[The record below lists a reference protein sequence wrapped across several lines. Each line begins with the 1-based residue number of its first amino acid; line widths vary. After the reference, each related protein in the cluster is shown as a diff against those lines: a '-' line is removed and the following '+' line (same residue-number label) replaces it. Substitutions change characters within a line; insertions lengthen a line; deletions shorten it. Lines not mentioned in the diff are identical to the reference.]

1 MHRSFTARFALVLV
15 AGVVAAIIVA
25 PLVAVAVSAL
35 GWRFPF
41 PRIFDR
47 TVMATL
53 LIAMLF
59 SARSLNFVSLLRR
72 GFSHPPAP
80 SIARAIRGFVVAML
94 AIAILFGLALAVGGG
109 GIGDHQ
115 AAAALIPKYFLS
127 AIAIAFIEEA
137 FFRAFLLG
145 GMRNDFGD
153 RIALIASAAIYAV
166 AHLVRSPA
174 RFYVTGYEPA
184 AGLITLA
191 HSIDQFTTPAIAIPT
206 LIGLFLLGI
215 VLGQAYI
222 LTGSVYFSIGLH
234 CGFVLGA
241 KMWPKIILNRAAIPW
256 WIAGSGAIPL
266 IAAPTAWMIAIII
279 FVMLRTITGVQS
291 ASPDYADARS

>member
-1 MHRSFTARFALVLV
+1 MQLKFTARFALVLV
-15 AGVVAAIIVA
+15 AGIVAAIIFA
-25 PLVAVAVSAL
+25 PLAAVAVSAA
-35 GWRFPF
+35 GGHYPF

-59 SARSLNFVSLLRR
+59 AARDLNLVSLLSR
-72 GFSHPPAP
+72 GFKHPAGP
-80 SIARAIRGFVVAML
+80 SIGRAIRGFVVAML
-94 AIAILFGLALAVGGG
+94 AIAILFGLAFAVGGG
-109 GIGDHQ
+109 GFGSHQ

-137 FFRAFLLG
+137 FFRAFLLR
-145 GMRNDFGD
+145 GMSGDFGN
-153 RIALIASAAIYAV
+153 RIALIASAAIYAI

-174 RFYVTGYEPA
+174 RFYVTGYQPA
-184 AGLITLA
+184 AGLVTLA
-191 HSIDQFTTPAIAIPT
+191 HSIDQFISPSIAIPT

-215 VLGQAYI
+215 VLGEAYL

-256 WIAGSGAIPL
+256 WIAGGGTIPL
-266 IAAPTAWMIAIII
+266 VAGGAAWAIAIAI
-279 FVMLRTITGVQS
+279 FVMLRAFCHDLETNI
-291 ASPDYADARS
+291 

>member
-1 MHRSFTARFALVLV
+1 VLV
-15 AGVVAAIIVA
+15 AGVFAAIIVA

-35 GWRFPF
+35 GWHFPF

-53 LIAMLF
+53 LIAMLV

-72 GFSHPPAP
+72 GFNHPPAP

-94 AIAILFGLALAVGGG
+94 AIAILFGLALEVGGG
-109 GIGDHQ
+109 GIGDHE

-127 AIAIAFIEEA
+127 AIVIALIEEG

-174 RFYVTGYEPA
+174 RFYITGYQPA

-191 HSIDQFTTPAIAIPT
+191 HSIDQFTTPSIAIPT

-215 VLGQAYI
+215 VLGEAYI

-241 KMWPKIILNRAAIPW
+241 KMWPKIILNRTAIPW
-256 WIAGSGAIPL
+256 WIAGGGAIPL
-266 IAAPTAWMIAIII
+266 IAAPTAWVIAIII
-279 FVMLRTITGVQS
+279 FVMLRTIAGVQS